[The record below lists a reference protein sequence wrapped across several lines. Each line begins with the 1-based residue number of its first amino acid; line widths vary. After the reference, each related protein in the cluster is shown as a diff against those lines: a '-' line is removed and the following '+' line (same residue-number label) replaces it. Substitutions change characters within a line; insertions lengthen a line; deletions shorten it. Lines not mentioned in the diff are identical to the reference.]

1 MRVLLAG
8 ATGYIGQAVLRE
20 LVAQGHEVVAL
31 VRPGRKL
38 SLALS
43 DEKPNQTAD
52 ELSDAVTVVE
62 ADITADEDWEDC
74 VASLP
79 NTDVVVSCLA
89 SRSGAPADARLVEYE
104 ANRRLLAY
112 AERTA
117 VQHFVLLSAIC
128 VQMPRLAFQREK
140 LKFEALL
147 DKSSVP
153 ATIIRATAFFRS
165 LVGQVERVRAGKP
178 FLLFSSGNTTAC
190 KPISD
195 SDLATFMV
203 SKLASPPSSTA
214 VLPIGGPGPAL
225 TPQDQGRLLC
235 ETLDQPFR
243 TTSLP
248 PEMFDWIRWLIS
260 PLGLVSRRMRD
271 RMEFLRIAKFYATES
286 MLCWDATAERY
297 DAEATPEFGDDTLQA
312 FYAGLA
318 SGELKMPERGEQSLF

>member
-31 VRPGRKL
+31 VRPGRQL
-38 SLALS
+38 TTDAQDPVTRIEVSLT
-43 DEKPNQTAD
+43 DDAD
-52 ELSDAVTVVE
+52 WDQQVPPVDGV
-62 ADITADEDWEDC
+62 I
-74 VASLP
+74 
-79 NTDVVVSCLA
+79 SCLA
-89 SRSGAPADARLVEYE
+89 SRSGAPRDARQVEFE
-104 ANRRLLAY
+104 ANRKLLEY
-112 AERTA
+112 AERVTA
-117 VQHFVLLSAIC
+117 RHFVLLSAIC

-147 DKSSVP
+147 AESAVP

-195 SDLATFMV
+195 RDLARFMV

-235 ETLDQPFR
+235 ETLGQPFR

-260 PLGLVSRRMRD
+260 PLALVSQSVRD

-286 MLCWDATAERY
+286 MLCWDAAAERY

-318 SGELKMPERGEQSLF
+318 SGEIALPERGEHSLF

>member
-31 VRPGRKL
+31 VRPGRQL
-38 SLALS
+38 TTDA
-43 DEKPNQTAD
+43 Q
-52 ELSDAVTVVE
+52 DAVTRIEVSLTDD
-62 ADITADEDWEDC
+62 ADWHQRVPPVDGVI
-74 VASLP
+74 
-79 NTDVVVSCLA
+79 SCLA
-89 SRSGAPADARLVEYE
+89 SRSGAPRDARQVEFE
-104 ANRRLLAY
+104 ANRKLLEY
-112 AERTA
+112 AERA
-117 VQHFVLLSAIC
+117 AARHFVLLSAIC

-147 DKSSVP
+147 AESSVP

-195 SDLATFMV
+195 RDLARFMV
-203 SKLASPPSSTA
+203 SKLASPPLSTA

-235 ETLDQPFR
+235 ETLGQPFR

-260 PLGLVSRRMRD
+260 PLALVSQSVRD

-286 MLCWDATAERY
+286 MLCWDADAERY

-318 SGELKMPERGEQSLF
+318 SGEIALPERGEHSLF

>member
-20 LVAQGHEVVAL
+20 LMTQGHEVVAL
-31 VRPGRKL
+31 VRAGRPL
-38 SLALS
+38 TTDAQDLVTRIEVSLT
-43 DEKPNQTAD
+43 DGAD
-52 ELSDAVTVVE
+52 WDQQVPPV
-62 ADITADEDWEDC
+62 
-74 VASLP
+74 
-79 NTDVVVSCLA
+79 DVVISCLA
-89 SRSGAPADARLVEYE
+89 SRSGAPRDARQVEFE
-104 ANRRLLAY
+104 ANRKLLEY
-112 AERTA
+112 AERVSA
-117 VQHFVLLSAIC
+117 RHFVLLSAIC

-147 DKSSVP
+147 GESSVP

-195 SDLATFMV
+195 RDLARFMV
-203 SKLASPPSSTA
+203 SKLALPPSRTA

-235 ETLDQPFR
+235 ETLGQPFR

-260 PLGLVSRRMRD
+260 PLALVSQSMRD

-286 MLCWDATAERY
+286 MLCWDADAERY
-297 DAEATPEFGDDTLQA
+297 DADGTPEFGDDTLQA

-318 SGELKMPERGEQSLF
+318 SGEIALPERGEHSLF

>member
-20 LVAQGHEVVAL
+20 LVAQGHEIVAL
-31 VRPGRKL
+31 VRPGRRL
-38 SLALS
+38 SLPFP
-43 DEKPNQTAD
+43 DEKPDQTPD
-52 ELSDAVTVVE
+52 ELSGPVTVVE
-62 ADITADEDWEDC
+62 AEITSDENWT
-74 VASLP
+74 APLP
-79 NTDVVVSCLA
+79 TVDVVVSCLA

-104 ANRRLLAY
+104 ANRKLLEY
-112 AERTA
+112 AERVSA
-117 VQHFVLLSAIC
+117 RHFLLLSAIC
-128 VQMPRLAFQREK
+128 VQLPRLAFQREK

-147 DKSSVP
+147 DESSVP

-195 SDLATFMV
+195 RDLARFIV
-203 SKLASPPSSTA
+203 LKLVSPPSSTE

-235 ETLDQPFR
+235 ETLGQPFR

-318 SGELKMPERGEQSLF
+318 SGELKMPDRGEHSLF

>member
-31 VRPGRKL
+31 VRPGRRL
-38 SLALS
+38 TTDAQDSVTRIEVSLT
-43 DEKPNQTAD
+43 DDAD
-52 ELSDAVTVVE
+52 WDQQVPPVDGV
-62 ADITADEDWEDC
+62 I
-74 VASLP
+74 
-79 NTDVVVSCLA
+79 SCLA
-89 SRSGAPADARLVEYE
+89 SRSGAPRDARQVEFE
-104 ANRRLLAY
+104 ANRKLLEY
-112 AERTA
+112 AERA
-117 VQHFVLLSAIC
+117 AARHFVLLSAIC

-147 DKSSVP
+147 AESSVP

-195 SDLATFMV
+195 RDLARFMV

-235 ETLDQPFR
+235 ETLRQPFR

-260 PLGLVSRRMRD
+260 PLALVSQSVRD

-286 MLCWDATAERY
+286 MLCWDADAERY

-318 SGELKMPERGEQSLF
+318 SGEIALPERGEHSLF

>member
-20 LVAQGHEVVAL
+20 LAAQGHEVVAL
-31 VRPGRKL
+31 VRPGRRL
-38 SLALS
+38 FLALS
-43 DEKPNQTAD
+43 DERRNQTPD

-62 ADITADEDWEDC
+62 SDITANKDWA
-74 VASLP
+74 ASLP
-79 NTDVVVSCLA
+79 NADVVVSCLA

-112 AERTA
+112 AEAA

-147 DKSSVP
+147 DESSVP

-195 SDLATFMV
+195 RDLARFIV
-203 SKLASPPSSTA
+203 SKLASPPSNTA

-235 ETLDQPFR
+235 ETLGQPFR

-297 DAEATPEFGDDTLQA
+297 DAEATPEYGDDTLQA

-318 SGELKMPERGEQSLF
+318 SGELKMPERGEHSLF

>member
-31 VRPGRKL
+31 VRPGRQL
-38 SLALS
+38 TTDA
-43 DEKPNQTAD
+43 Q
-52 ELSDAVTVVE
+52 DAVTRIEVSLTDD
-62 ADITADEDWEDC
+62 ADWHQQVPPVDGVI
-74 VASLP
+74 
-79 NTDVVVSCLA
+79 SCLA
-89 SRSGAPADARLVEYE
+89 SRSGAPRDARQVEFE
-104 ANRRLLAY
+104 ANRKLLEY
-112 AERTA
+112 AERET
-117 VQHFVLLSAIC
+117 VRHFVLLSAIC

-147 DKSSVP
+147 AESSVP

-195 SDLATFMV
+195 RDLARFMV
-203 SKLASPPSSTA
+203 SKLASPPLSTA

-235 ETLDQPFR
+235 ETLGQPFR

-260 PLGLVSRRMRD
+260 PLALVSQRIRD
-271 RMEFLRIAKFYATES
+271 RLEFLRIAKFYATES

-318 SGELKMPERGEQSLF
+318 SGEIALPERGEHSLF

>member
-43 DEKPNQTAD
+43 DQEPSEVT
-52 ELSDAVTVVE
+52 DAVAVVE
-62 ADITADEDWEDC
+62 AEITSDEDW
-74 VASLP
+74 AAPLT
-79 NTDVVVSCLA
+79 NADVVVSCLA

-112 AERTA
+112 AERVG
-117 VQHFVLLSAIC
+117 VQHFVMLSAIC
-128 VQMPRLAFQREK
+128 VQIPRLAFQREK

-147 DKSSVP
+147 TESSVP

-178 FLLFSSGNTTAC
+178 VLLFSSGNLTAC

-195 SDLATFMV
+195 RDLARFMM
-203 SKLASPPSSTA
+203 SKLASPPSATA

-235 ETLDQPFR
+235 ETLGQPFR

-297 DAEATPEFGDDTLQA
+297 DAEVTPEYGDDTLQA

-318 SGELKMPERGEQSLF
+318 SGELKMPERGEHSLF

>member
-31 VRPGRKL
+31 VRPGRQL
-38 SLALS
+38 TTDAQDPVTRIEVSLT
-43 DEKPNQTAD
+43 DDAD
-52 ELSDAVTVVE
+52 WDQQVPPVDGV
-62 ADITADEDWEDC
+62 I
-74 VASLP
+74 
-79 NTDVVVSCLA
+79 SCLA
-89 SRSGAPADARLVEYE
+89 SRSGAPRDARQVEFE
-104 ANRRLLAY
+104 ANRKLLEY
-112 AERTA
+112 AERVTA
-117 VQHFVLLSAIC
+117 RHFVLLSAIC

-147 DKSSVP
+147 DESSVP

-165 LVGQVERVRAGKP
+165 LVGQVERVCAGKP

-195 SDLATFMV
+195 RDLAKFMV
-203 SKLASPPSSTA
+203 SKLASPPLSTA

-235 ETLDQPFR
+235 ETLGRPFR

-260 PLGLVSRRMRD
+260 PLALVSQRIRD
-271 RMEFLRIAKFYATES
+271 RLEFLRIAKFYATES

-318 SGELKMPERGEQSLF
+318 SGEIALPERGEHSLF